1 MKVTAKYIPC
11 ECGGKANKQTASRTF
26 KQGCRGS
33 GTEVSNIPAFVCEK
47 CGEIYF
53 DGPSVLK
60 VERRLEKESAIAG

>member
-1 MKVTAKYIPC
+1 M
-11 ECGGKANKQTASRTF
+11 
-26 KQGCRGS
+26 
-33 GTEVSNIPAFVCEK
+33 SNIPAFVCEK